1 MVRQS
6 RGLREL
12 WSYLIFFI
20 LFLLFLVPTQAQRTG
35 YSTEEFIRRR
45 QALMEKAGGGIII
58 LFGEVTDQPAAHFRQ
73 DNDFFYFTG
82 VEDKNAVLV
91 LIPKSK
97 EAVLFLPRQTQ
108 REEIMEGPNWLKDQK
123 SATKLGLTRV
133 QELSEFEEFLARSL
147 NRAEPKFYLRL
158 SPRDQVDMSRGE
170 TRIFVARKNRLHYN
184 DILTLDEHRT
194 NKLRARFPA
203 VEFCDLTPYIDELR
217 LIKTEEEIAILRRNG
232 RLSAEAIRQAMLA
245 SRPGVYEYEVEA
257 AAVYHILKA
266 GARGPAYAPIVG
278 SGPNTCIQHYNK
290 NSRRIEEGDLIL
302 MDFGADLDQLCIDI
316 TRTWPASG
324 KFTPEQREV
333 YEIVLAVE
341 KACLE
346 AYRPGITAEDVRRH
360 VAEVLKRKKIDG
372 RGLTGGIG
380 HYVGLSTHDVGPAG
394 VPLRPGMVF
403 AIEPAL
409 YYPEKNIGIRIEDTV
424 LITKEGCEVL
434 TREVPKEVNEI
445 EELLRQRVSVKAR

>member
-1 MVRQS
+1 MLRQS

-12 WSYLIFFI
+12 WPYLIFFI
-20 LFLLFLVPTQAQRTG
+20 LFFLFLVPTRAQRTG

-58 LFGEVTDQPAAHFRQ
+58 LFGEVADQPAAHFRQ

-91 LIPKSK
+91 LIPRSK
-97 EAVLFLPRQTQ
+97 ETVLFLPRQTQ

-123 SATKLGLTRV
+123 SAAKLGLTRV

-147 NRAEPKFYLRL
+147 NRAEPRFYLRL

-184 DILTLDEHRT
+184 DLLTLDEHRT
-194 NKLRARFPA
+194 NKLRARFLA

-290 NSRRIEEGDLIL
+290 NSRRVEEGDLIL

-324 KFTPEQREV
+324 KFSQEQREV
-333 YEIVLAVE
+333 YEIVLTVE

-360 VAEVLKRKKIDG
+360 VAEVLKTKKIDG

-445 EELLRQRVSVKAR
+445 EELLRQRTSVKAR